1 MATSIQ
7 PTRYQPPQAIDSV
20 SQAGGNRSR
29 IRQDVQALST
39 ALQSSDLQTAQQSYG
54 DLQKVLQG
62 NGSISQGAAAVSSP
76 TPTGTLDTIKSDFA
90 ALGQALQSGDLA
102 GAQKDYAQLA
112 TDSQKLV
119 ATQGGSGA
127 VEGHHH
133 HHHGPPPADTDSNSS
148 SSASTTPNTNAG
160 SPQFV
165 TAYKFTYQASFQGF
179 SSSPGNLPTSPG
191 GFGTYQIN
199 AYQDSFSSVTSTGN
213 ANGQNASTQAISFE
227 ESFKSVSYTA
237 PNSSTPQVAS
247 QPAPVSNAP
256 PATTPA
262 PPSPVTG
269 YQAVSFQES
278 YQSVSSSS
286 GTSSPAAAPSGTG
299 SVLAASVTPTPAPT
313 TPNSAPSS
321 ASSSPQ
327 PAESQVFK
335 QLNDFFS
342 NLTSAKNGSTGAP
355 TGYQA
360 ISFQE
365 SFQSSGTNQTNA
377 AQPSAYQFSFKAS
390 FDSVSYFG

>member
-1 MATSIQ
+1 MFLMATSIQ
-7 PTRYQPPQAIDSV
+7 PIRYQPPQAIDAV
-20 SQAGGNRSR
+20 SQVGRTRSR

-39 ALQSSDLQTAQQSYG
+39 ALQSSDFHTAQQSYG

-62 NGSISQGAAAVSSP
+62 NGSISQGAVGASSSTAAALS
-76 TPTGTLDTIKSDFA
+76 TPTGTLDTIKNDFE

-119 ATQGGSGA
+119 AAEGGSGA
-127 VEGHHH
+127 VGGHHP
-133 HHHGPPPADTDSNSS
+133 HHGPPPTDTDTNSS
-148 SSASTTPNTNAG
+148 SSATSNTSSG

-165 TAYKFTYQASFQGF
+165 TAYKFTYQASFQGI
-179 SSSPGNLPTSPG
+179 SSSFGNSPASPG
-191 GFGTYQIN
+191 GAGTYQIK
-199 AYQDSFSSVTSTGN
+199 AYQDSFSSVTSTSSAKGR
-213 ANGQNASTQAISFE
+213 NASTQAISFE
-227 ESFKSVSYTA
+227 ESFKSVTYTP
-237 PNSSTPQVAS
+237 PNSSAPPSTPQVAS
-247 QPAPVSNAP
+247 QP
-256 PATTPA
+256 TPA
-262 PPSPVTG
+262 LTVTPALPSPVTG

-278 YQSVSSSS
+278 YQSVNSSS
-286 GTSSPAAAPSGTG
+286 GTSSPAVAPSGTG
-299 SVLAASVTPTPAPT
+299 SALAASATPTPT
-313 TPNSAPSS
+313 TP

-327 PAESQVFK
+327 SVDSQVLK

-342 NLTSAKNGSTGAP
+342 NLTSAKTGGTGAP
-355 TGYQA
+355 AGYQS

-377 AQPSAYQFSFKAS
+377 SQSSAYQFSFKAS